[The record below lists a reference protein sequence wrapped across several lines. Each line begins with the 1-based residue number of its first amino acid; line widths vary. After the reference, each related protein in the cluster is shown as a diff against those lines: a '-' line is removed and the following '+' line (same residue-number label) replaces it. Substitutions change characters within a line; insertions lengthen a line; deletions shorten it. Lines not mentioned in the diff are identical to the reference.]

1 MFEELSKNYLVKKIN
16 RTTFIHTTGFAI
28 AGALVTDG
36 LTAGP
41 NTPKIKTLAFDAFAI
56 FDPRAIFK
64 TVEDLFPEKA
74 KQIIQV
80 WQYNQF
86 SYQWLR
92 LLGTRYKNFWDVTR
106 DALDATFAQYGITAK
121 PKEKDAIMAKYN
133 VIDVWPDV
141 IPGLRQVKKQDIK
154 ICFLSNMTAKMLHQ
168 GIENARL
175 DEYFDF
181 VISTDERQTFKPSP
195 KAYQMAVEKLRLR
208 KEEILYV
215 PFAGWDMAGA
225 KWFGYPT
232 FWLNRSNSSPEMLD
246 VEPDGRGNNMNDV
259 VAFIRK

>member
-121 PKEKDAIMAKYN
+121 PKEKEAIMAKYS
-133 VIDVWPDV
+133 VLYVWPDV
-141 IPGLRQVKKQDIK
+141 NPA
-154 ICFLSNMTAKMLHQ
+154 S
-168 GIENARL
+168 AR
-175 DEYFDF
+175 
-181 VISTDERQTFKPSP
+181 
-195 KAYQMAVEKLRLR
+195 
-208 KEEILYV
+208 
-215 PFAGWDMAGA
+215 
-225 KWFGYPT
+225 
-232 FWLNRSNSSPEMLD
+232 
-246 VEPDGRGNNMNDV
+246 
-259 VAFIRK
+259 